1 MTGQASEGRVKGGIK
16 HMAWAK
22 LTGSTLVV
30 RCAHVAMDVGGCSSG
45 VWPCFPRISMVIG
58 RLGS

>member
-1 MTGQASEGRVKGGIK
+1 
-16 HMAWAK
+16 MAWAK